1 MTASM
6 TNSISMCSSYTEGSA
21 GEVQE
26 KTTTSKTTSSPSTY
40 SDNEKDFL
48 IDDDYKVKTHINK
61 WQSFE
66 IVCCMY
72 CMLSIAGQSVT
83 LIEMIKY
90 YKVTYDFLHNKGKV
104 AYSS

>member
-1 MTASM
+1 MKDMTASI

-48 IDDDYKVKTHINK
+48 IDDDYKVKNP
-61 WQSFE
+61 
-66 IVCCMY
+66 VLY
-72 CMLSIAGQSVT
+72 ALD
-83 LIEMIKY
+83 
-90 YKVTYDFLHNKGKV
+90 VTYSRPISKQLKKN
-104 AYSS
+104 SSFPTVIKAR